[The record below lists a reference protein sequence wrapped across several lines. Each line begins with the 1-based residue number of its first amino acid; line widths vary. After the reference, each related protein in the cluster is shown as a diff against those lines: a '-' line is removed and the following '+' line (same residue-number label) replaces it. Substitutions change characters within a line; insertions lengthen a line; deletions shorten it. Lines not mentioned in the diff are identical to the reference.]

1 MTQRDNIVELRDLH
15 FRWCADHP
23 QVLDIPRLSIDS
35 GEHLFIQGPSGSGK
49 SSLLSLLAGV
59 NLPQQGCV
67 NVLGQQVN
75 RLSGPQR
82 DRFRADHLGMVFQL
96 FNLIPYLSLLDNVIL
111 PCRFSTLRRTRALKE
126 SDSLHE
132 EALRLLGHL
141 DLDDEHLLNQPVTHL
156 SVGQQ
161 QRAAVA
167 RALIGAP
174 ELLIADEPTSALD
187 ADRREAFLS
196 LLFRECEQSGS
207 TLIVVSHDRQLE
219 PLFKRQIALHEINR
233 TGEVA

>member
-1 MTQRDNIVELRDLH
+1 MTQTRNIVELSNLR
-15 FRWCADHP
+15 FRWCDDRP
-23 QVLDIPRLSIDS
+23 EVLDIPRLAVGR
-35 GEHLFIQGPSGSGK
+35 GEHLFIHGPSGSGK

-59 NLPQQGCV
+59 NLPQEGSV
-67 NVLGQQVN
+67 RVLDREIN

-82 DRFRADHLGMVFQL
+82 DRFRADHLGMMFQL

-111 PCRFSTLRRTRALKE
+111 PCNFSTLRRTRTLAN
-126 SDSLHE
+126 SNSLHE
-132 EALRLLGHL
+132 EARRLLGHL
-141 DLDDEHLLNQPVTHL
+141 DLDDEELLHQPVTHL

-161 QRAAVA
+161 QRAAAA

-187 ADRREAFLS
+187 ADRREAFLT

-207 TLIVVSHDRQLE
+207 TLIMVSHDRQLE
-219 PLFKRQIALHEINR
+219 PLFKCQMALHEVNQL
-233 TGEVA
+233 GEIV